1 MKRYP
6 KFGHGYTWGE
16 RPRSSLPH
24 WMGVAIAL
32 TIAGL
37 IFSNPLRPQQQQSG
51 GGGSSVTI
59 SAALPAG
66 SNLIGK
72 VGIDQ
77 TTPGTTNLVSIGSNG
92 TVALAAGSAVVGHVI
107 NDASSA
113 VIGHVIADS
122 GSTTAVTSL
131 PALANGT
138 NNVGYVRT
146 LPSACTQAT
155 NFTSST
161 VGVATGAGTSV
172 TSTTT
177 CVSVVYVNNIT
188 NSAVTFRL
196 QDKTGTP
203 IIWIGGNADYTVP
216 ANSNVQFPL
225 NGVTMTSG
233 ITAIAGTAS
242 ALNLFVAGAQ

>member
-1 MKRYP
+1 MR
-6 KFGHGYTWGE
+6 KFE
-16 RPRSSLPH
+16 RILWTSL
-24 WMGVAIAL
+24 VLIAFAAVL
-32 TIAGL
+32 SG
-37 IFSNPLRPQQQQSG
+37 QQQQSG

-59 SAALPAG
+59 TGSLPTGA
-66 SNLIGK
+66 NVIGK

-92 TVALAAGSAVVGHVI
+92 TVALGAGAAVIGHVI
-107 NDASSA
+107 NDTSAA

-122 GSTTAVTSL
+122 GSTTAVTAL
-131 PALANGT
+131 PATPNGT
-138 NNVGYVRT
+138 NNIGYART
-146 LPSACTQAT
+146 LPSGCTQST

-177 CVSVVYVNNIT
+177 CVSVIYVNNIT
-188 NSAVTFRL
+188 NAAVTFRL

-203 IIWIGGNADYTVP
+203 IIWIGGNADYSVP
-216 ANSNVQFPL
+216 ANSNVQFPV

-233 ITAIAGTAS
+233 ITAIAGAAS
-242 ALNLFVAGAQ
+242 ALNLFVAGVQ